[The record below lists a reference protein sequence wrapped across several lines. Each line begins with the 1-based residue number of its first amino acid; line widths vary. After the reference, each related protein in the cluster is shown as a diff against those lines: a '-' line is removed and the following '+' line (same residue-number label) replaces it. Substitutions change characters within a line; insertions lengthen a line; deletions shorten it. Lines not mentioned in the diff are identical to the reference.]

1 MTEYSSVRL
10 GRLKFKGDKKK
21 KKNKKAK
28 SKREEEKRNNQ
39 IDEEDIS
46 SHGGWWPVKTFD
58 DFTGAVAI
66 ELSPHCYIKA
76 LDNGLFVLGG
86 PHVGGEGPSPEE
98 ILTAIRLSDTKVALK
113 SGYGKYLGVSV
124 DGIVMGR
131 SDAIGGLEQWEP
143 VFQDDK
149 LAILGSNDCFISVN
163 EEGDIVATNKKVT
176 ENEILQVRSIAF
188 KDNTEGD
195 NRPDEEKGTL
205 QECEV
210 NYVKKFQSFQDKKMK
225 ISKEDRK
232 NLKRAREEGNLHEIL
247 LDRRAKM
254 KSDKFCK

>member
-1 MTEYSSVRL
+1 MAEYSNVRL
-10 GRLKFKGDKKK
+10 SRLKFKGDKKR

-28 SKREEEKRNNQ
+28 SEREEEKRNIL
-39 IDEEDIS
+39 IDEKDIS
-46 SHGGWWPVKTFD
+46 LHGGWWPVKTFD

-66 ELSPHCYIKA
+66 ELSSQSYIKA

-86 PHVGGEGPSPEE
+86 PHPEGEGPSPEE
-98 ILTAIRLSDTKVALK
+98 ILTAIRLSDTKIALK
-113 SGYGKYLGVSV
+113 SGYGKYLGVSI
-124 DGIVMGR
+124 DGVVMGR
-131 SDAIGGLEQWEP
+131 SDAIGSLEQWEP

-163 EEGDIVATNKKVT
+163 DDGDIVAINKKVT

-188 KDNTEGD
+188 KENTEED
-195 NRPDEEKGTL
+195 NVPDEEKGTL
-205 QECEV
+205 KDCELK
-210 NYVKKFQSFQDKKMK
+210 YVKKFQSFQDKKLK
-225 ISKEDRK
+225 ISKEDKK
-232 NLKRAREEGNLHEIL
+232 NLKRAREEGNLHEVL